1 MNTFIIL
8 FKAKGCILRWT
19 GRVYI
24 LTESNMKCFLV
35 SCLWK
40 RERWPE
46 ESLKSLAI
54 SVYCSSSCSCTKGS
68 MISCLQTWNIIYI
81 IFGLFFFSPASE
93 MFVKE
98 QITSIYSLLLMI
110 MKARFFYFF
119 FLIVSSQHCY
129 LSFPEHH
136 RCTLLKRVCFGED
149 SPWGRRVSHHSRLIV
164 QFYYSDFHMNV
175 CLHLLPPNSLGN
187 MFIDITV
194 QWKINVTERFLYSRF
209 DSTPHFA
216 YFGH

>member
-19 GRVYI
+19 GRAYI
-24 LTESNMKCFLV
+24 LAESNMKCFLV

-110 MKARFFYFF
+110 MKARFLFLFF
-119 FLIVSSQHCY
+119 SDSILTALLFEFPWTSSLY
-129 LSFPEHH
+129 SPEKG
-136 RCTLLKRVCFGED
+136 LF
-149 SPWGRRVSHHSRLIV
+149 WGRFSMGS
-164 QFYYSDFHMNV
+164 QGFS
-175 CLHLLPPNSLGN
+175 S
-187 MFIDITV
+187 
-194 QWKINVTERFLYSRF
+194 
-209 DSTPHFA
+209 
-216 YFGH
+216 